1 MRKVNLLIGIVAAV
15 SVLLAA
21 CGGDSG
27 NLSEADTGRETLSQE
42 EEKVKGE
49 EKKNEEKKKEEKTKE
64 DLNQSDENENEEE
77 EYKRQCQAVDYKE
90 YFRNDQKYIGE
101 KIKIEVLVDQVID
114 GDCRGYDELGD
125 EYYISDLRVEED
137 KFRIMEGDWI
147 IVYGEF
153 AGVGQITRA
162 IGDYESDIFCIDGRY
177 IDLYEEEDPAQI
189 QPMAYDAAETEV
201 EDIWAAGQA
210 DEYIF
215 PDSDSRRLTEGE
227 LIVLPQDVLR
237 IAKNEIYARHG
248 RMFASEDLQLYFGS
262 KSWYS
267 GTIPGEQ
274 FSESVFNQ
282 IEKDNIALIQQYI
295 DGSGG
300 SGGTGY
306 AGRGL
311 TFEHPDAIP
320 QLPGIYR
327 YYADPSDL
335 NSLCMELTIEH
346 GGYVYVG
353 FYLGGDQMQRSI
365 ILPNMM
371 NDQIYTDESG
381 SISFSCSDYGKYAY
395 YEDNSG
401 GDFSGMYVFVP

>member
-1 MRKVNLLIGIVAAV
+1 M
-15 SVLLAA
+15 
-21 CGGDSG
+21 
-27 NLSEADTGRETLSQE
+27 
-42 EEKVKGE
+42 
-49 EKKNEEKKKEEKTKE
+49 
-64 DLNQSDENENEEE
+64 
-77 EYKRQCQAVDYKE
+77 
-90 YFRNDQKYIGE
+90 
-101 KIKIEVLVDQVID
+101 DQVID

-125 EYYISDLRVEED
+125 EYYISDLRTGED

-201 EDIWAAGQA
+201 RDFWAAGQA

-227 LIVLPQDVLR
+227 LSVLPQDVLR

-295 DGSGG
+295 DEGS
-300 SGGTGY
+300 TGY

-335 NSLCMELTIEH
+335 NSLCIELTIEL

-401 GDFSGMYVFVP
+401 GEFSGMYVFVP

>member
-42 EEKVKGE
+42 EEKEKGE

-64 DLNQSDENENEEE
+64 DLNQSDENEEE

-125 EYYISDLRVEED
+125 EYYISDLRTEED

-189 QPMAYDAAETEV
+189 QPMAYDAAETEA
-201 EDIWAAGQA
+201 EDIWAAGQP

-227 LIVLPQDVLR
+227 LSVLSQDVLR

-295 DGSGG
+295 DQ
-300 SGGTGY
+300 GGTGY

-320 QLPGIYR
+320 QMPGIYR

-335 NSLCMELTIEH
+335 NSLCMELTVER

-365 ILPNMM
+365 VLPNMM

>member
-42 EEKVKGE
+42 EEKEKGE
-49 EKKNEEKKKEEKTKE
+49 EKKNEEKKKEEKAKE

-227 LIVLPQDVLR
+227 LSVLSQDVLR

>member
-42 EEKVKGE
+42 EEKEKGE

-64 DLNQSDENENEEE
+64 DLNQSDENEEE

-125 EYYISDLRVEED
+125 EYYISDLRTEED

-189 QPMAYDAAETEV
+189 QPMAYDAAETEA
-201 EDIWAAGQA
+201 EDIWAAGQP

-227 LIVLPQDVLR
+227 LSVLSQDVLR

-282 IEKDNIALIQQYI
+282 SEKDNSALIQQYI
-295 DGSGG
+295 DQ
-300 SGGTGY
+300 GGTGY

-320 QLPGIYR
+320 QMPGIYR